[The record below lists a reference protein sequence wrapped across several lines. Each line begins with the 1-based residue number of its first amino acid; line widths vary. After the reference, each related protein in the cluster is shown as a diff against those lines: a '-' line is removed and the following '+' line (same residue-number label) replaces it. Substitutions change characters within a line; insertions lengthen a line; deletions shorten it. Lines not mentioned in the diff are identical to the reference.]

1 MVRHLTTA
9 LIAFSVLS
17 LATGGS
23 AVAGGLKPPAL
34 PPRHTATKA
43 VPAPAPIRNVS
54 ISPGEALFNEP
65 DGMLGKIDPKIGG
78 KTPPSST

>member
-1 MVRHLTTA
+1 
-9 LIAFSVLS
+9 
-17 LATGGS
+17 
-23 AVAGGLKPPAL
+23 
-34 PPRHTATKA
+34 
-43 VPAPAPIRNVS
+43 VS